1 MRDVDVRGL
10 RRRIKD
16 TAHDLRDHGFDK
28 VSRKQMLYNSRDWSQ
43 KSRNPHTTF
52 HVQRRAIRNPQ
63 PGVESEDGED
73 VGGMRGGD
81 D

>member
-28 VSRKQMLYNSRDWSQ
+28 MSRKQMLYSSREWSQ
-43 KSRNPHTTF
+43 KSRNPQSLPHVPRSTF
-52 HVQRRAIRNPQ
+52 NV
-63 PGVESEDGED
+63 
-73 VGGMRGGD
+73 
-81 D
+81 